1 MGRPDPAT
9 KSGPDPVDLGGKPGR
24 ESEPREFSA
33 YPQRGAGP
41 AAGCRGIVPAMGF
54 LIVFLGAGL
63 GGMARHGVGLA
74 ALRFGTAFPYGT
86 MGINIL
92 GSILM
97 GVLAGWYAMRS
108 GSQPMRLFLATGV
121 LGGFTTFS
129 SYALEGILLLER
141 GEMAAAIIYILGSV
155 VLGLAGLLLGL
166 MVMRMI
172 L

>member
-1 MGRPDPAT
+1 
-9 KSGPDPVDLGGKPGR
+9 
-24 ESEPREFSA
+24 
-33 YPQRGAGP
+33 
-41 AAGCRGIVPAMGF
+41 MGF

-63 GGMARHGVGLA
+63 GGMARHGVGLL
-74 ALRFGTAFPYGT
+74 ALRYGTAFPYGT

-97 GVLAGWYAMRS
+97 GVLAGWYTMRG
-108 GSQPMRLFLATGV
+108 GSQHLRLFLATGI

-141 GEMAAAIIYILGSV
+141 GEVGAALIYILGSV

-166 MVMRMI
+166 MLMRMV